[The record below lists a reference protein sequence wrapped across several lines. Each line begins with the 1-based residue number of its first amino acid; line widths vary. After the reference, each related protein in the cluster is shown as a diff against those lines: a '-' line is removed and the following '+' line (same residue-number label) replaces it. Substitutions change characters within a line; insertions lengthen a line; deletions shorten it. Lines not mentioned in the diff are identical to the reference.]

1 MAMMQTVAE
10 TSIFT
15 RQANALFTPDE
26 KVDLINF
33 LASNPLA
40 GDEIPGTGGV
50 RKVRI
55 AAKGKG
61 KSGGARVIYYF
72 YDETAPLYALLAYG
86 KGQKTDLT
94 PDESKA
100 VADFARR
107 IKDTVKGKQQ

>member
-1 MAMMQTVAE
+1 MLQTIAE

-15 RQANALFTPDE
+15 RQANALFTSDE

-55 AAKGKG
+55 AARGKG
-61 KSGGARVIYYF
+61 KSGGRESSIIF
-72 YDETAPLYALLAYG
+72 TMKPLRC
-86 KGQKTDLT
+86 T
-94 PDESKA
+94 
-100 VADFARR
+100 RC
-107 IKDTVKGKQQ
+107 